1 MGTQREPV
9 TFTKDT
15 AVRRGLR
22 ALAAVLLAASG
33 LAAADLDNDGLD
45 DAWEAANG
53 YNTSLY
59 TRIVYVDA
67 ANGDDDAGDGGT
79 AATALRS
86 LGAALALNFTEG
98 DEIVVLVAP
107 GTYSGA
113 ANRGLDFGGRDIW
126 LRASGG
132 AAQTIIDLEGAGRLL
147 SLTGGETLA
156 SRLDGFTVRNGY
168 MASCGIA
175 VHLENASLDIRG
187 CVFEDNRS
195 GRRET
200 YDHGDGQTETWWTD
214 ACSTAAIYASGAP
227 VRITGT
233 VFRRNAS
240 TETMYGGMGTDS
252 AGALVL
258 ADADGSV
265 VEDCLFLGNSGRG
278 AGAVALY
285 GTEAIFRRCRF
296 RRNVSL
302 TGGGGV
308 SASALWDWET
318 GGADGGSVVLESC
331 LLLGNRA
338 FGDHSDLLVGAGC
351 TATLRH
357 VTASG
362 GTSRGGH
369 AIRLEGDADISDSI
383 LDGALS
389 LGEGAVLAADR

>member
-15 AVRRGLR
+15 AVRRELR

-45 DAWEAANG
+45 DAWETANG

-67 ANGDDDAGDGGT
+67 VNGDDDAGDGGT
-79 AATALRS
+79 AETALRS
-86 LGAALALNFTEG
+86 LGAALARDFAEG
-98 DEIVVLVAP
+98 DESVVLVAP

-200 YDHGDGQTETWWTD
+200 YDHGDGQTETWRAD
-214 ACSTAAIYASGAP
+214 ACSTAAVYASGAP

-233 VFRRNAS
+233 PPRTRCAAAWGRTARGRSSWRTPTGASSRTARSWATRGAARARSRCTARRPS
-240 TETMYGGMGTDS
+240 S
-252 AGALVL
+252 
-258 ADADGSV
+258 ADA
-265 VEDCLFLGNSGRG
+265 
-278 AGAVALY
+278 
-285 GTEAIFRRCRF
+285 
-296 RRNVSL
+296 
-302 TGGGGV
+302 
-308 SASALWDWET
+308 
-318 GGADGGSVVLESC
+318 
-331 LLLGNRA
+331 
-338 FGDHSDLLVGAGC
+338 
-351 TATLRH
+351 
-357 VTASG
+357 ASG
-362 GTSRGGH
+362 GTSR
-369 AIRLEGDADISDSI
+369 
-383 LDGALS
+383 
-389 LGEGAVLAADR
+389 